1 MKQFLLMAGFVLL
14 ATFCHAQTIDEV
26 PVGNITSTYV
36 KILAQR
42 TNSAGR
48 YTVFISFGQEEFMR
62 DRKGTPIKDAAGND
76 IIVNTPVKALNM
88 MDELG
93 YELVKA
99 YMQETENVE
108 HYLLKRRE

>member
-1 MKQFLLMAGFVLL
+1 MKLLLTLCAVLWL
-14 ATFCHAQTIDEV
+14 AVSSQAQTIDEV
-26 PVGNITSTYV
+26 PVGKITSMYV

-48 YTVFISFGQEEFMR
+48 YTIFISFGQEEFMR
-62 DRKGTPIKDAAGND
+62 DRKGTPVKDAAGND
-76 IIVNTPVKALNM
+76 IVVNTPVKALNIM
-88 MDELG
+88 NELG

-108 HYLLKRRE
+108 HYVLKRRN